1 MERIYVKNF
10 VEMSDEQCDAYCKIR
25 EIIKECDT
33 NVVIGN
39 AEIGKK
45 QLLSDEE
52 CNSLKKLRIIVKA
65 INEHSAYIRGAKVK
79 ADGHITYRIT
89 DLPRMQYEME
99 ISVYGDVHL
108 ISDDYKDYKDYEVP
122 DELFEK
128 FVDLANK
135 QSIYYEQIDK
145 FTQENK

>member
-25 EIIKECDT
+25 EIIKERDT

-39 AEIGKK
+39 AEIDKK

-52 CNSLKKLRIIVKA
+52 YNSLKKLRIIVKA

-108 ISDDYKDYKDYEVP
+108 ISDDYEDYEVP
-122 DELFEK
+122 DELFEN
-128 FVDLANK
+128 FIDLANK